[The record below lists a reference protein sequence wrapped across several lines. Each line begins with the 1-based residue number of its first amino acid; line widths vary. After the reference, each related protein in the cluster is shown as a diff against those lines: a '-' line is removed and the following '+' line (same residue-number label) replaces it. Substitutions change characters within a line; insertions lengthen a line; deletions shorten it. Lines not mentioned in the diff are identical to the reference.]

1 MNGSSCDL
9 GILLE
14 RQQRA
19 FLADLSPSRRARE
32 DRLRR
37 LDRLVETH
45 AERFAQAISEDFG
58 TRSSIEVRITETM
71 LLRAGVRHALH
82 HLRAWMKPR
91 RAPVAL
97 AYRPGRARLICQPRG
112 VVGIISPWNYPLQ
125 LSLAPLIGA
134 LAAGNRAMIKP
145 SESTPAFAAAL
156 EAAVGETFA
165 ADEAAVVTGDAALGR
180 MFAALPFDHL
190 LFTGSTAVGREVA
203 LAAAKNLTPV
213 TLELSG
219 KSPVIVDASCALDG
233 IVERIAWGK
242 LINAGQTCIAPDYA
256 LVPRAGAD
264 RFARAL
270 CASMHR
276 LYPTFRGNPDYTSIV
291 SERHIDRLRDLVED
305 ARARGARV
313 IELEDGGAQQ
323 GGHRRQLAPSLLL
336 DVDEDMRVMREE
348 IFGPILPIVAYDTLD
363 DAMAFVNARARPLAL
378 YWFGADRKAR
388 DRVLAGTIA
397 GGVTIN
403 DTLAHVAQDSLPFG
417 GIGDSGYGHYHGEY
431 GFRQF
436 SAQKP
441 VFVQARLSGLGL
453 IRPPYRSSIGRLLDW
468 ISYLT

>member
-1 MNGSSCDL
+1 MNDSASDP

-19 FLADLSPSRRARE
+19 FLADLPPSRPARE

-37 LDRLVETH
+37 LDRIVETH
-45 AERFAQAISEDFG
+45 AERFAQAISQDFG
-58 TRSSIEVRITETM
+58 ARSAVEVRVTETM
-71 LLRAGVRHALH
+71 LLRAGVRHALR
-82 HLRAWMKPR
+82 HLGAWMKPR

-97 AYRPGRARLICQPRG
+97 AYRPGSAWLIRQPRG

-156 EAAVGETFA
+156 AVAVAEAFA
-165 ADEAAVVTGDAALGR
+165 ADEVAVVIGDAVVGR
-180 MFAALPFDHL
+180 AFAALPFDHL
-190 LFTGSTAVGREVA
+190 VFTGSTAVGREVA

-233 IVERIAWGK
+233 IVDRIAWGK

-256 LVPRAGAD
+256 LVPRAGVD
-264 RFARAL
+264 RFARAM

-276 LYPTFRGNPDYTSIV
+276 LYPAFRGNPDYTSIA
-291 SERHIDRLRDLVED
+291 SERHFTRLRELLDD
-305 ARARGARV
+305 ARAHGARIV
-313 IELEDGGAQQ
+313 ELDAGGAEHD
-323 GGHRRQLAPSLLL
+323 GHRRQLAPSLLL
-336 DVDEDMRVMREE
+336 DVNDDMRVMREE
-348 IFGPILPIVAYDTLD
+348 IFGPILPIVPYDTLD
-363 DAMAFVNARARPLAL
+363 DALSYVNRRARPLAL
-378 YWFGADRKAR
+378 YWFGADRNAR
-388 DRVLAGTIA
+388 ERVLAGTIA

-403 DTLAHVAQDSLPFG
+403 DTLVHVALDSLPFG
-417 GIGDSGYGHYHGEY
+417 GVGDSGYGHYHGEY

-436 SAQKP
+436 STLKP
-441 VFVQARLSGLGL
+441 VFVQSRFSGLGL
-453 IRPPYRSSIGRLLDW
+453 IRPPYRPSIGRLLDW
-468 ISYLT
+468 ISHFT